1 MRSVYLAGTAH
12 RYQRD
17 STLVPE
23 SQIEELRKM
32 LREII
37 EQKGIRGIAEEM
49 SKDGLP
55 FSRNRR
61 SVGKQ
66 LADQL
71 GLAHDYSD
79 PDEATRKAL
88 SIEKDKQGDP
98 KRERYWLERLQSFVE
113 FPILFILGARHF
125 ESFASLLT
133 QSGFQVFEVVR
144 DWKPSSPSEADAW
157 LEWIERRDASTETSA
172 LGNGDGQ

>member
-88 SIEKDKQGDP
+88 SIEKGKQADP

-113 FPILFILGARHF
+113 FPVLFILGARHF
-125 ESFASLLT
+125 ESFTSLLT

-157 LEWIERRDASTETSA
+157 LEWIERRDASTETS
-172 LGNGDGQ
+172 